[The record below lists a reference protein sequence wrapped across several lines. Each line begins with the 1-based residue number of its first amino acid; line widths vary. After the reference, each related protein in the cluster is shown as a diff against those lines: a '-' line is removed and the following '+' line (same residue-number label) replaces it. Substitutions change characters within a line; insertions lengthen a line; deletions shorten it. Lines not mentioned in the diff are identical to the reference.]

1 MLSKTGALLLAMSFV
16 LAGLPADAQGSASAQ
31 RGRRIGDPNEFYKAP
46 STMRGKTV
54 LIPTGTTWE
63 GRIDTTISSEKSH
76 PGQNFK
82 IVMSAPVLA
91 NGTDVVVPA
100 GSMLI
105 GEVVEAT
112 PANKIYRQKWESKIL
127 VRGKLRVQVSG
138 LQTPDGTTY
147 PLVAQVT
154 GEVSKHHRPFKK
166 PLGNG
171 VAFIGSAASFEA
183 VHPGMS
189 NRSKTA
195 RRPGEG
201 PKTISKR
208 QLLEDEL
215 HGLGKE
221 RWSEDADN
229 TIRSLVLKKRDYW
242 IYEGSPLTVKLA
254 APFRI
259 GITQP
264 GMGAP
269 MTVDDVPVDDALPP
283 SSARGGGA
291 GAGDDAS
298 FEGGG
303 LNPPTATAPPS
314 GGGQPGVPS
323 ADSF

>member
-63 GRIDTTISSEKSH
+63 GRIDTTVSSEKSH

-82 IVMSAPVLA
+82 IIMSAPVLA

-100 GSMLI
+100 GSALI

-112 PANKIYRQKWESKIL
+112 PANKVYRQKWESKIL
-127 VRGKLRVQVSG
+127 IRGKLRVQVSG

-147 PLVAQVT
+147 PLVAHIT

-171 VAFIGSAASFEA
+171 VAYIGTAASFEA
-183 VHPGMS
+183 VHPGAS
-189 NRSKTA
+189 NRKKTA

-201 PKTISKR
+201 PKAISKR
-208 QLLEDEL
+208 ELLEDEL
-215 HGLGKE
+215 HGLGAE
-221 RWSEDADN
+221 RWNEDQDN
-229 TIRSLVLKKRDYW
+229 TIRSLVLKKRDYY
-242 IYEGSPLTVKLA
+242 IYEGSPLTVKLV

-269 MTVDDVPVDDALPP
+269 MTVDDAPVDDALPP
-283 SSARGGGA
+283 ASARGDA
-291 GAGDDAS
+291 GAPPLDDAS
-298 FEGGG
+298 FDGGG
-303 LNPPTATAPPS
+303 SRPTATAPT
-314 GGGQPGVPS
+314 GGGQPGAPS